1 MPPYAAPNQR
11 QPPARN
17 EIYEWYLSMPPVTRV
32 LFTLGTLIPIAPV
45 LGAASYDK
53 MALVWPLVYRK
64 AQLWRLVT
72 CFFLQAIDMSWPFF
86 LYFLY
91 RTSSQLERE
100 VFLGR
105 TADYVYFV
113 MITGA
118 IQLVTMYFF
127 GYPSLCSGLML
138 ALSYLWSQK
147 YRGTMISFMFG
158 LRFEAQFLPAVQIF
172 FEWISLRGSP
182 PVVACVGCA
191 SAWIYDY
198 FVTEYP
204 RAAGVRLLDTPNW
217 LKRMFPSG
225 QNNMASFG
233 NTGGSRNVRIQPGS
247 ERPSNSVTGGH
258 NWGRGNRLG

>member
-1 MPPYAAPNQR
+1 MLLSPGNWYELAILSVLPLPNLVTAGTR
-11 QPPARN
+11 SISWKNRRLCILCHDHGRN
-17 EIYEWYLSMPPVTRV
+17 PIGHNV
-32 LFTLGTLIPIAPV
+32 LLWLPFPLLWFDVSSIV
-45 LGAASYDK
+45 
-53 MALVWPLVYRK
+53 PLVTEIQRNHDILHVRPSFWGK
-64 AQLWRLVT
+64 LARLKVV
-72 CFFLQAIDMSWPFF
+72 AI
-86 LYFLY
+86 
-91 RTSSQLERE
+91 
-100 VFLGR
+100 V
-105 TADYVYFV
+105 
-113 MITGA
+113 
-118 IQLVTMYFF
+118 LVSHIL
-127 GYPSLCSGLML
+127 SLLV
-138 ALSYLWSQK
+138 K
-147 YRGTMISFMFG
+147 
-158 LRFEAQFLPAVQIF
+158 AQFLPAVQIF

-258 NWGRGNRLG
+258 NWGRGNRLGWITMCTFSKNVK